1 MGGTYTIESAC
12 PAEFTGRFFLGHS
25 GSSALAGSTRG
36 THTGNPLHSPSVP
49 AQHSLQIHTKQ
60 THSLRAHRR
69 VLRVCREQRPLVVH
83 EPEPADGVVDD
94 DSRPGAG
101 VREVPPDA
109 QLPEDVVDC
118 GDEAGGRVQ
127 ELLEDVD
134 DAGDVLRADAVRGYL
149 QMWRVRISTRWIGM
163 VGRTETSQP

>member
-1 MGGTYTIESAC
+1 MESTC

-36 THTGNPLHSPSVP
+36 THTGKPLQPVKSVFIR
-49 AQHSLQIHTKQ
+49 AGAAC
-60 THSLRAHRR
+60 THSLGAHRR
-69 VLRVCREQRPLVVH
+69 ILRVCGEQRPLVVH

-94 DSRPGAG
+94 ESRAGAG
-101 VREVPPDA
+101 VREGPPDA
-109 QLPEDVVDC
+109 QLPEGVVDC

-149 QMWRVRISTRWIGM
+149 WVRGVRISRPWIGGGTHGDFPA
-163 VGRTETSQP
+163 V